1 MTTLTTGRGRRR
13 ILPPPVTGQ
22 ELVLIGVIAALWLML
37 TLVTPSF
44 GTAASLQPLLV
55 RLAPVAVIAV
65 GMTLVIVSGG
75 IDISVAASLM
85 VCSVVTAKLLVG
97 TGLPMLPALLVS
109 LALGGLLGAINGLL
123 IVYGRVHAI
132 IITFG
137 TANLFQ
143 FIGLRIF
150 DSQTVN
156 NIPAAFAFLG
166 RGEAGRTLG
175 VPHSFLL
182 MLLIVAAAWWYIRH
196 MPSGR
201 HFYAIGGDQ
210 RSARLAGIPVS
221 RRIMSAYVL
230 TGVLVGLAACMT
242 LAGGTSTLDQNVG
255 RGQELAV
262 IAAVV
267 IGGTSITGGRGSVL
281 GSVLGALLV
290 QTVRSGVTQ
299 LGWPSQLANL
309 FVGLCIVIAVGTDL
323 MRERRRAR

>member
-1 MTTLTTGRGRRR
+1 MIGALRRRER

-22 ELVLIGVIAALWLML
+22 EIVLVGVIAVIWVLL
-37 TLVTPSF
+37 TLLTPAF
-44 GTAASLQPLLV
+44 GSADSIQPLLV
-55 RLAPVAVIAV
+55 RLAPIGVMAV

-97 TGLPMLPALLVS
+97 TGLPMLPALAVS
-109 LALGGLLGAINGLL
+109 VALGGLLGAVNGLL
-123 IVYGRVHAI
+123 IAYGRVHAI

-137 TANLFQ
+137 TANIFQ

-156 NIPAAFAFLG
+156 NIPATFAFLG
-166 RGEAGRTLG
+166 RGEAGRTLE
-175 VPHSFLL
+175 VPHSFVL
-182 MLLIVAAAWWYIRH
+182 MLLIVAVAWWYVRH
-196 MPSGR
+196 AASGR
-201 HFYAIGGDQ
+201 HYFAIGGDQ
-210 RSARLAGIPVS
+210 ASARLAGIPVE
-221 RRIMSAYVL
+221 RRVMSAYVV
-230 TGVLVGLAACMT
+230 TGALVGLAACMT
-242 LAGGTSTLDQNVG
+242 LAGGTATLDQNVG
-255 RGQELAV
+255 VGQELAV

-267 IGGTSITGGRGSVL
+267 IGGTSIMGGRGSVL

-309 FVGLCIVIAVGTDL
+309 FVGLFIVIAVGTDL
-323 MRERRRAR
+323 VRERRRRR